1 MLSTM
6 STKWFSFLVAVS
18 KPALAPASAL
28 RLRDAVGAVLD
39 FLGAAFTVLE
49 ELFFDDERFLTPV
62 ARPATV
68 GRFFLTERRFAMAH
82 FSYTFWISAPPGRV
96 PRGSSL

>member
-1 MLSTM
+1 MNPSVILSRM
-6 STKWFSFLVAVS
+6 STKWFTFLVVAS
-18 KPALAPASAL
+18 KPSLAPASAL
-28 RLRDAVGAVLD
+28 RLRGAVGAVLD

-49 ELFFDDERFLTPV
+49 ELFFDDERFLAPV

-82 FSYTFWISAPPGRV
+82 FSYNFWISAPPKFH
-96 PRGSSL
+96 